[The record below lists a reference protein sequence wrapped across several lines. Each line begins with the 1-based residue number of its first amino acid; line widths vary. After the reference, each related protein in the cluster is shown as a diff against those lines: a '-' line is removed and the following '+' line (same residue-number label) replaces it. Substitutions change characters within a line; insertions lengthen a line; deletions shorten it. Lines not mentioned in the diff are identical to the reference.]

1 MDNYVLKLK
10 FLIGYMSLLSL
21 NHSEISEQYIC
32 GLKCALA
39 LVSETDDIETMK
51 KKIDDIFGETETA
64 KTRKLIYEELKKNK
78 I

>member
-1 MDNYVLKLK
+1 MESYVLKLK
-10 FLIGYMSLLSL
+10 FLIDYMMLLSL

-51 KKIDDIFGETETA
+51 KKIDDIFNV
-64 KTRKLIYEELKKNK
+64 KEELT
-78 I
+78 